1 MGYDGI
7 GDQEET
13 AVISDEMIAEAF
25 EEEGLGEDEYGNP
38 ISGARNGLKD
48 VILADEIAVSTS
60 LKLSFKNV
68 LKIDNLQGFAML
80 RRLCLDNNIIQSITN
95 LSHLVHL
102 EWLDLSFNNITK
114 ISGLDKL
121 TKLKDLSLFSNRITE
136 VEGLDSCTA
145 LQCLSLGNNLIS
157 SLESVVTLRKF
168 RGLQLLNLEGNPVSE
183 EAEYRTYV
191 LAYMRDLKYLDY
203 AMVLQTEVASAQEQY
218 QDELLDVEEK
228 EALEEEKTS
237 RETTASAHTKKLKE
251 ANLSVVETL
260 FRDMFEDDEDYTK
273 LKALP
278 GVPDLTNKFGTEL
291 ESASDAFEAAG
302 LEKDKEKRRERN
314 QFSQSLQTLRS
325 RAASESV
332 KLIEAWSRKKKHA
345 LRDLAVDKLD
355 PEEIRRLIA
364 EVQALGGSLMDIEMR
379 LVEQSEELLN
389 DFEARYR
396 EIHAACLEVQITF
409 FRQTEDCENIFAKEL
424 TSLANDLLDKAANE
438 DLPEDI
444 SDEASNLLIDRDT
457 CMTAITGSHDVH
469 VGKLYKNEEVSKFSE
484 VQHLNETL
492 RGFKDEEH
500 NRNRERVL
508 EIHRFVAHNKGE
520 LELALA
526 ESAAADEFEFA

>member
-13 AVISDEMIAEAF
+13 AAISDEMIAEAF

-38 ISGARNGLKD
+38 VSGEREGLHD
-48 VILADEIAVSTS
+48 VVLADEVAVCTS

-80 RRLCLDNNIIQSITN
+80 RRLCLDNNIIQSISN
-95 LSHLVHL
+95 LDHLVHL

-114 ISGLDKL
+114 IQGLNKL
-121 TKLKDLSLFSNRITE
+121 AKLKDLSLFSNRISE

-157 SLESVVTLRKF
+157 SMESVVTLRKF
-168 RGLQLLNLEGNPVSE
+168 PSLQLLNLEGNPVSD
-183 EAEYRTYV
+183 EAEYRTYI
-191 LAYMRDLKYLDY
+191 LAYMRNLKYLDY
-203 AMVLQTEVASAQEQY
+203 AMVLQSEIASAREQY

-228 EALEEEKTS
+228 EALEEEQSS
-237 RETTASAHTKKLKE
+237 REAAAMEHTKKLKS
-251 ANLSVVETL
+251 ANLGVVETL
-260 FRDMFEDDEDYTK
+260 FRDMFEDDEDYAK

-278 GVPDLTNKFGTEL
+278 GAPELTSRFATEL
-291 ESASDAFEAAG
+291 EGASEAFEAAG
-302 LEKDKEKRRERN
+302 LEKDGEKRRERGN
-314 QFSQSLQTLRS
+314 FSTALQAMRS
-325 RAASESV
+325 RSASESV
-332 KLIEAWSRKKKHA
+332 RLIEAWSRKKKHA
-345 LRDLAVDKLD
+345 LRALATNQLD
-355 PEEIRRLIA
+355 SDDIKHLVSEI
-364 EVQALGGSLMDIEMR
+364 EVLSSALMDIELR

-389 DFEARYR
+389 DFETRYR
-396 EIHAACLEVQITF
+396 EIHAGCLEVQIAF
-409 FRQTEDCENIFAKEL
+409 FRQAEDCENVYAKEL

-444 SDEASNLLIDRDT
+444 SDEAANLLIDRDT

-469 VGKLYKNEEVSKFSE
+469 VGKLYKAEEVSKFAE
-484 VQHLNETL
+484 IQHLNETL

-508 EIHRFVAHNKGE
+508 EIYRFVAQNKGD
-520 LELALA
+520 LDLALA
-526 ESAAADEFEFA
+526 ETAALHDHE